1 MTDSL
6 LNTSIANLRTELLA
20 AIPTATASELMNI
33 ARSAKG
39 LGLSEDTSIE
49 TAINSRANTLT
60 NTATSEDI
68 IKISGAVK
76 QMLTPAGA
84 SGGGGGGSVDLTAVS
99 TNIIPDTDIT
109 YDLGSTTHKFK
120 DLYLDGSTLNLGN
133 QTIKATATGIEVPEL
148 KIGTGT
154 NTVKLTVASDG
165 KLTTTETDSSGNTSS
180 PAAAGGGSSVTV
192 SDTAPTSPSAGDQWF
207 DSSSLIMFVYYADGS
222 SSQWVP
228 ATPAG
233 QTGATGADG
242 AAGSAGSNPTPTITS
257 VTPAS
262 YTGVDATTFSI
273 AGTNFTVGTV
283 VDFITVGG
291 AVHRATTTTVVDQA
305 NLTCVT
311 PQAFVEADGPLDVKV
326 TVSGGANVTT
336 TDAIQTGGSPVW
348 TTAAGTLSAGV
359 GPLGASDYAYRL
371 EETVTEQI
379 TATDPEGQTVSYQ
392 ISSGALPTGVTLA
405 GNTGAITGTTAATLS
420 GDTTYSFTGLATDT
434 SGNGTPRVFNIIVKN
449 ETGVLYQGFTDVY
462 TQANSSYFT
471 FHPCG
476 RTGPLGPTL
485 NPAQHAYGYQSTNTW
500 VANSSYFNINDGDGS
515 TAGGLN
521 TAGVQIWTCPQ
532 TGTYKINMA
541 GACGSGSR
549 YGSSWALGGR
559 GAIMTGTVNLTVNQ
573 KYAIVAGQIGGLA
586 DTAHATDGSNIFSNG
601 VTGSGAA
608 AVWTNNIVT
617 GSDYTNSNVK
627 WNTTPNNRSTQ
638 QLYDLT
644 DSLFTTGGG
653 ASFIAEWDDS
663 TGIGSPIMV
672 AGGGGS
678 LRNGSG
684 VSGHSSLSAARTY
697 DYTTFD
703 YNQEINT
710 ILENAAL
717 DSYKSYNAVGW
728 DVTRAGDGSDGSNQ
742 TAGGSQSLGEGGGE
756 SSGAYADSQGGA
768 GWNTGTILASGLT
781 LPTAEPIPYLTEAL
795 KNGGRGGV
803 TKGNSYWWATGGFG
817 GGGAG
822 GWGGSGAGGGY
833 AGGGEAGNTGG
844 IGGGGSSYKN
854 SNVTLSNVGLGDS
867 GNHHEGFVQV
877 QFVS

>member
-6 LNTSIANLRTELLA
+6 LNTSIATLRTELLA

-84 SGGGGGGSVDLTAVS
+84 SGGGGGSVDLTAVS

-180 PAAAGGGSSVTV
+180 PAAAGGAGSSVTV
-192 SDTAPTSPSAGDQWF
+192 ADTAPTSPSAGDQWF
-207 DSSSLIMFVYYADGS
+207 DSSSLTMFVYYADGS

-233 QTGATGADG
+233 QTGATGAAG
-242 AAGSAGSNPTPTITS
+242 AAGAAGSNPTPTITS

-273 AGTNFTVGTV
+273 VGTNFTVGTV
-283 VDFITVGG
+283 VDFITAAG

-311 PQAFVEADGPLDVKV
+311 PQAFVEADGPLDVKI

-359 GPLGASDYAYRL
+359 GSLGASDYAYRL
-371 EETVTEQI
+371 DSPVTEQI

-405 GNTGAITGTTAATLS
+405 GTTGAITGTTAATLS

-449 ETGVLYQGFTDVY
+449 ELGILYQGFTNVY
-462 TQANSSYFT
+462 TQALSSYFT

-532 TGTYKINMA
+532 SGTYKINMA
-541 GACGSGSR
+541 GACGMGSE
-549 YGSSWALGGR
+549 YNGTWALGGR
-559 GAIMTGTVNLTVNQ
+559 GAIMTGTVNLTINQ

-586 DTAHATDGSNIFSNG
+586 STAHQSDGSNIFSNG

-608 AVWTNNIVT
+608 AIWTNNIVT
-617 GSDYTNSNVK
+617 GADYTNSNVK
-627 WNTTPNNRSTQ
+627 WDTTPNNRSTQ

-644 DSLFTTGGG
+644 DALFTSGGG

-678 LRNGSG
+678 LRNGNSS
-684 VSGHSSLSAARTY
+684 VVPSNLSSLSSARTY
-697 DYTTFD
+697 NYSTFD

-710 ILENAAL
+710 TSPS
-717 DSYKSYNAVGW
+717 SYKSYNAVGW
-728 DVTRAGDGSDGSNQ
+728 NVSRAGDGQDGNTQTSGGNQSN
-742 TAGGSQSLGEGGGE
+742 GEGGGE
-756 SSGAYADSQGGA
+756 GNDYAWCTGGA
-768 GWNTGTILASGLT
+768 GWNTGTILDSGVT
-781 LPTAEPIPYLTEAL
+781 LNTSEPVPYLAKAL

-803 TKGNSYWWATGGFG
+803 PKETNYWWGTGGFG

-822 GWGGSGAGGGY
+822 GWGGSGGGGGY
-833 AGGGEAGNTGG
+833 AGGGEAGNSGG

>member
-1 MTDSL
+1 MPDSNL
-6 LNTSIANLRTELLA
+6 STSIAAVKTKITTDA
-20 AIPTATASELMNI
+20 PTATVDEILSL
-33 ARSAKG
+33 ARAAKSV
-39 LGLSEDTSIE
+39 GLSEDAAVES
-49 TAINSRANTLT
+49 AINSRVLTLSSGATTANMVKLA
-60 NTATSEDI
+60 NVIKQVRNATS
-68 IKISGAVK
+68 
-76 QMLTPAGA
+76 A
-84 SGGGGGGSVDLTAVS
+84 SG
-99 TNIIPDTDIT
+99 ITDI
-109 YDLGSTTHKFK
+109 
-120 DLYLDGSTLNLGN
+120 N
-133 QTIKATATGIEVPEL
+133 QLA
-148 KIGTGT
+148 
-154 NTVKLTVASDG
+154 
-165 KLTTTETDSSGNTSS
+165 DSSNLLSS
-180 PAAAGGGSSVTV
+180 GGGSSVTV

-207 DSSSLIMFVYYADGS
+207 DSSSLTMFVYYADGS

-233 QTGATGADG
+233 QTGATGSAG
-242 AAGSAGSNPTPTITS
+242 AAGAAGSNPTPTITS

-273 AGTNFTVGTV
+273 VGTNFTVGTV
-283 VDFITVGG
+283 VDFITAAG

-311 PQAFVEADGPLDVKV
+311 PQAFVEADGPLDVKI

-348 TTAAGTLSAGV
+348 TTAAGTLSTNV
-359 GPLGASDYAYRL
+359 GPMGASDNAYRL
-371 EETVTEQI
+371 DSPVTEQI

-392 ISSGALPTGVTLA
+392 ISSGALPSGVTLA
-405 GNTGAITGTTAATLS
+405 GTTGAITGTTAATLS

-449 ETGVLYQGFTDVY
+449 ETGLLYQGFSNVY

-521 TAGVQIWTCPQ
+521 TAGVQIWTCPAS
-532 TGTYKINMA
+532 GNYKINMA
-541 GACGSGSR
+541 GACGMGSE
-549 YGSSWALGGR
+549 YNSTWALGGR

-586 DTAHATDGSNIFSNG
+586 ASALTDANGIFSNA
-601 VTGSGAA
+601 VTGSGAN
-608 AVWTNNIVT
+608 AVWTNNIAT

-627 WNTTPNNRSTQ
+627 WDTTPNNRSTQ

-644 DSLFTTGGG
+644 DDLFTSGGG

-678 LRNGSG
+678 LRNGNSS
-684 VSGHSSLSAARTY
+684 VAPSDLSSLSAARTY
-697 DYTTFD
+697 NYTTFD

-710 ILENAAL
+710 TSPS
-717 DSYKSYNAVGW
+717 SYKSYNAVGW
-728 DVTRAGDGSDGSNQ
+728 NVSRAGDGQDGSTQTPGGNQ
-742 TAGGSQSLGEGGGE
+742 SNGDGGLETHVYEGV
-756 SSGAYADSQGGA
+756 SNAWCTGGA
-768 GWNTGTILASGLT
+768 GWNTGPILNSGVT
-781 LPTAEPIPYLTEAL
+781 LNTAAPVPYLAEAL
-795 KNGGRGGV
+795 KNGGRGGFP
-803 TKGNSYWWATGGFG
+803 KENNPAFGSGGFG

-833 AGGGEAGNTGG
+833 AGGGEAGNSGG

-854 SNVTLSNVGLGDS
+854 SNVTMSNVGLGDS

>member
-1 MTDSL
+1 MPDSNL
-6 LNTSIANLRTELLA
+6 STSIAAVKTKITTDA
-20 AIPTATASELMNI
+20 PTATVDEILSL
-33 ARSAKG
+33 ARAAKSV
-39 LGLSEDTSIE
+39 GLSEDAAVES
-49 TAINSRANTLT
+49 AINSRVLTLSSGATTANMVKLA
-60 NTATSEDI
+60 NVIKQVRDATSS
-68 IKISGAVK
+68 SG
-76 QMLTPAGA
+76 L
-84 SGGGGGGSVDLTAVS
+84 
-99 TNIIPDTDIT
+99 TDISQLT
-109 YDLGSTTHKFK
+109 DTT
-120 DLYLDGSTLNLGN
+120 NL
-133 QTIKATATGIEVPEL
+133 L
-148 KIGTGT
+148 
-154 NTVKLTVASDG
+154 
-165 KLTTTETDSSGNTSS
+165 SSG
-180 PAAAGGGSSVTV
+180 GGGSSVTV
-192 SDTAPTSPSAGDQWF
+192 SDNAPTSPSAGDQWF
-207 DSSSLIMFVYYADGS
+207 DSSSLTMFVYYADGS
-222 SSQWVP
+222 SNQWVP

-233 QTGATGADG
+233 QTGATGP
-242 AAGSAGSNPTPTITS
+242 AGSAGSNPTPTITS

-262 YTGVDATTFSI
+262 YTGVDAATFSI
-273 AGTNFTVGTV
+273 VGTNFTVGTV
-283 VDFITVGG
+283 VDFITAGG

-311 PQAFVEADGPLDVKV
+311 PQSFVEADGPLDVKV

-348 TTAAGTLSAGV
+348 TTAAGTLSTGV

-371 EETVTEQI
+371 DSPVTEQI

-449 ETGVLYQGFTDVY
+449 ETGVLYQGFSNVY

-500 VANSSYFNINDGDGS
+500 VSNSSYFNINNGDGS

-541 GACGSGSR
+541 GACGMGSR
-549 YGSSWALGGR
+549 YSTKWALGGR

-586 DTAHATDGSNIFSNG
+586 STAHASDGSNIFSNG

-638 QLYDLT
+638 QLYDISG
-644 DSLFTTGGG
+644 DLFTSGGG

-678 LRNGSG
+678 LRNGVGAVAPSNL
-684 VSGHSSLSAARTY
+684 SSLSAARTY
-697 DYTTFD
+697 NYTTFD

-710 ILENAAL
+710 TSPG
-717 DSYKSYNAVGW
+717 SYKSYNAVGW
-728 DVTRAGDGSDGSNQ
+728 DVTRAGDGQNGSTQ
-742 TAGGSQSLGEGGGE
+742 TAGGNHSLGEGGGE
-756 SSGAYADSQGGA
+756 TSSYQNISGAHDTGGA
-768 GWNTGTILASGLT
+768 GWNTGPILPAGVSLNT
-781 LPTAEPIPYLTEAL
+781 TEPVPYLAKAL

-803 TKGNSYWWATGGFG
+803 PKETNYWFGTGGFG

-833 AGGGEAGNTGG
+833 AGGGEAANSGG
-844 IGGGGSSYKN
+844 IGGGGSSYTN
-854 SNVTLSNVGLGDS
+854 SNVTLSNVGLGES